1 MTGPLPVVPNALR
14 AQVIWSTTGDSD
26 VECHFFFKY
35 TGAAPSATD
44 CTSFA
49 SGIFTAMGANSGE
62 WSQAITLREVIV
74 TDLSSLTGGQGNST
88 GSVVGGKIEQP
99 LSLGTS
105 VVENFHISR
114 RYRGGKPRVYLPWGV
129 SSDLT
134 DRRDWGASFLTGVD
148 SAITSFIAGVVGLTS
163 GSTTI
168 SGQINIS
175 YFSGFDV
182 VTSPTT
188 GRARNVPKRRA
199 TPVVDDI
206 LSHTA
211 SSRPGSQRRRN

>member
-1 MTGPLPVVPNALR
+1 MAPLPVVANALR

-35 TGAAPSATD
+35 TGSAPNATD

-49 SGIFTAMGANSGE
+49 SSIFSAMSAENGE
-62 WSQAITLREVIV
+62 WSAAITLREVIV

-88 GSVVGGKIEQP
+88 GSTTGGKTEQP
-99 LSLGTS
+99 LSLGTA

-134 DRRDWGASFLTGVD
+134 DRRDWGGSFLTGVD
-148 SAITSFIAGVVGLTS
+148 TAITSFIAAVVGLTS

-175 YFSGFDV
+175 YFEGFTV
-182 VTSPTT
+182 VTNPTT
-188 GRARNVPKRRA
+188 GRARNVPKRRT
-199 TPVVDDI
+199 TPLIDDI

-211 SSRPGSQRRRN
+211 SPRPGSQRRRN